1 MKRIMG
7 PFAFAMLSSVLIAGC
22 GKSPDNDLNTRTP
35 EQQTAA
41 DNLYKDMDQPTDRT
55 KSKEY

>member
-1 MKRIMG
+1 MKKIMC
-7 PFAFAMLSSVLIAGC
+7 PFALVVLASVLVAGC

-35 EQQTAA
+35 EQQKAA
-41 DNLYKDMDQPTDRT
+41 DNLYKGMDQPTDRT